1 MFSWMIVAFFKV
13 LWFLRFF
20 FVFFLLKYNFSDLKS
35 ILVFIFFSIKK
46 WERGFSQRDILK
58 KVRKIL
64 YVFLL
69 TENTQFGKKSKYYE
83 NFKLDTKQII
93 LNGRQSNVLA
103 FKKTINNSLHIVLK
117 YLHNYVAKGYKREI
131 IYYMYPLQQV
141 NRKLARLQ
149 L

>member
-1 MFSWMIVAFFKV
+1 M
-13 LWFLRFF
+13 
-20 FVFFLLKYNFSDLKS
+20 
-35 ILVFIFFSIKK
+35 
-46 WERGFSQRDILK
+46 K

-93 LNGRQSNVLA
+93 LSGRQSNVLA
-103 FKKTINNSLHIVLK
+103 FKKTINNSLDIVLK

-131 IYYMYPLQQV
+131 ICYMYPLQQV